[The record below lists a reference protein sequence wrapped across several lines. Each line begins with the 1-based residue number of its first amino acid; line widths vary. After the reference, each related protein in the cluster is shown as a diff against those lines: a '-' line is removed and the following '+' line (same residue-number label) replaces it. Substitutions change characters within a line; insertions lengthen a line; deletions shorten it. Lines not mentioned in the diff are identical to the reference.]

1 MCRVVQVPLVMQGLQ
16 ARMGLLDPLVML
28 DLLVAQDLL
37 DYVVSLVLQVKKGL
51 QVHGER
57 G

>member
-1 MCRVVQVPLVMQGLQ
+1 MQGLQ
-16 ARMGLLDPLVML
+16 ARMGLPDPLVML
-28 DLLVAQDLL
+28 DLLAAQDLL